1 MKLCQK
7 CDQPVAEE
15 ITTCPA
21 CGSLISEG
29 RKYIDDYRIVDVLHE
44 GHSSFLCRAIR
55 ERTQELVMIRLFT
68 PEAGVDEEVAWR
80 LKRELEQLKKLPAQ
94 GFVRHHAIRRS
105 SDGLWYRISEW
116 INTESWGSLL
126 ASGRLQDTSV
136 LIDLFWQIASTLA
149 VLHAE
154 GHFIPHLILNDI
166 IVIKDGHEKLEI
178 KIDYK
183 LSRFFDPK
191 LDRPGPMLQ
200 NLLNCHPDIVN
211 QRPLDFRSDIWSLGK
226 IFVEL
231 LTADLEIRDFLAKLD
246 ELDLPDELAVL
257 LKVMLADDPD
267 MRPRSMTEIAQSLAR
282 IKKSDYDKAREK
294 PPIAQRAPVRNLT
307 RLHTIVKLL
316 AAAVVV
322 LMVAGFLAWF
332 QMGQREEDSASVLE
346 KFANRYADSVAF
358 LVTEYW
364 LEASDV
370 RYYYNLTEGTAFLVD
385 LDGYMLTGR
394 HVACPWLEDTTLYAT
409 AEYLKLSGLKP
420 EFGYRIFLWF
430 DGEKAF
436 NRVASMMQN
445 PELTDVYF
453 TDIAYSTGAT
463 PKLTV
468 AGVAKTPSQTRHLL
482 SSPLKDD
489 FAVLKIENVPPGLKA
504 LPLELEMDP
513 QKIPKLSPVIA
524 LGFPL
529 GRRTQEDTVN
539 VSVTSGNVRRTF
551 KNLIQIDASVH
562 GGNSGGPIIDT
573 HGKVIGIVSGV
584 AMDFS
589 QGVMPAAAPVWDIG
603 MVLPIN
609 KAVDLL
615 VELKAG
621 RIKWN
626 GALDFTVEDALNTIR
641 EKAVEGRWAEAM
653 TVADEKLAQSPQPA
667 LVTAAG
673 MMHFCA
679 ADYEGAKR
687 LFSQALS
694 MDADDYQAR
703 WMLCLIDWL
712 IDDKAGSLHRQ
723 ALLDFDWRSE
733 AEFQSYLARV
743 LETLI
748 DEESALQ
755 GWFNFSERSWLNFV
769 VGLLHSKRD
778 DLAGAEKLMREAV
791 LIADPDAWEF
801 FLAQAQLDRFQRL
814 RRESMKAET
823 QWNRYRSE
831 IKDFE
836 KAVEEAKA
844 NKLERRQNLIEL
856 YTKIAD
862 GSTDLKAKLNIMEQ
876 THKVIPDNRSIL
888 AALAYYSTAA
898 EEWSK
903 ALEYIRKFLQSRVRH
918 NARSLSMGLLEAC
931 VLNYQGKDQEAQK
944 VVEDYGD
951 RIKNPWFLDIHDY
964 LLGKQTEQSLKEKAG
979 ETPEKLVTAYTFMG
993 FWAEGSGKP
1002 EKALKQYKVALESFL
1017 DDWLEYDFAQER
1029 IKKIKA
1035 SASEEKKNN
1044 STPEKKG

>member
-15 ITTCPA
+15 ITTCPS
-21 CGSLISEG
+21 CGSVISEG

-68 PEAGVDEEVAWR
+68 AESGVDEDVAWR
-80 LKRELEQLKKLPAQ
+80 LKRELEQLRKLPAE
-94 GFVRHHAIRRS
+94 GFVQHHAIRRS

-136 LIDLFWQIASTLA
+136 LINLFYQMASILA
-149 VLHAE
+149 VLHDQ

-166 IVIKDGHEKLEI
+166 IVIKNDREELKV

-191 LDRPGPMLQ
+191 LDRPGSILK
-200 NLLNCHPDIVN
+200 NLMHSHPDIVN

-231 LTADLEIRDFLAKLD
+231 LTADLEAQDFLAKVD

-267 MRPRSMTEIAQSLAR
+267 MRPRSMAEIAESLAR
-282 IKKSDYDKAREK
+282 IQQSDFEKAREES
-294 PPIAQRAPVRNLT
+294 AVGQRPPVRTIT

-322 LMVAGFLAWF
+322 LMVAGLLAWF
-332 QMGQREEDSASVLE
+332 QMGQRDDDSASVLE
-346 KFANRYADSVAF
+346 KFANKYADSVAF

-364 LEASDV
+364 LEAGDV
-370 RYYYNLTEGTAFLVD
+370 RYYHNLTEGTAFLVD
-385 LDGYMLTGR
+385 PDGYMLTGR
-394 HVACPWLEDTTLYAT
+394 HVVCPWLEDTTLFAT
-409 AEYLKLSGLKP
+409 AEYLKLSDLTP
-420 EFGYRIFLWF
+420 RFGYRIFLWF

-453 TDIAYSTGAT
+453 TENAYSTESTAR
-463 PKLTV
+463 LDI
-468 AGVAKTPSQTRHLL
+468 AGVAKTPQQTRQLL

-489 FAVLKIENVPPGLKA
+489 FAVLKIDSVPKGLKA

-513 QKIPKLSPVIA
+513 QQIPKLSPIIA

-529 GRRTQEDTVN
+529 GRRTQADTVN
-539 VSVTSGNVRRTF
+539 VSVTRGHVRRTF
-551 KNLIQIDASVH
+551 KNLIQVDASVH

-584 AMDFS
+584 AMDYS
-589 QGVMPAAAPVWDIG
+589 QGVVPTAAPMWDIG
-603 MVLPIN
+603 MVLPIG

-621 RIKWN
+621 QVKWN
-626 GALDFTVEDALNTIR
+626 GVLDFSAAEALNRIR
-641 EKAVEGRWAEAM
+641 EKAVAGRWAEAM
-653 TVADEKLAQSPQPA
+653 TMADEKLEHSSQPA

-679 ADYEGAKR
+679 ADYQGAKR

-694 MDADDYQAR
+694 MDPDDYQAR
-703 WMLCLIDWL
+703 LMLFLIDWL
-712 IDDKAGSLHRQ
+712 VDDKAVSLHRQ
-723 ALLDFDWRSE
+723 ILLDLDWRSD

-743 LETLI
+743 LEKLV

-755 GWFNFSERSWLNFV
+755 SWYNFSEKSWLNFV
-769 VGLLHSKRD
+769 VGLLHARRD
-778 DLAGAEKLMREAV
+778 DWAGAEKLMQEAI
-791 LIADPDAWEF
+791 LIADPDAWEY
-801 FLAQAQLDRFQRL
+801 FLARAQLEQFQRR
-814 RRESMKAET
+814 RRETLNSET
-823 QWNRYRSE
+823 QWNRHNSE
-831 IKDFE
+831 VKDFE
-836 KAVEEAKA
+836 KAVDEAKTA
-844 NKLERRQNLIEL
+844 KLERREKLVAL

-862 GSTDLKAKLNIMEQ
+862 GSTDLKEKLQIMEQ
-876 THKVIPDNRSIL
+876 THNIIPDNRNIL
-888 AALAYYSTAA
+888 AALAYYSTAD
-898 EEWSK
+898 EDWPKS
-903 ALEYIRKFLQSRVRH
+903 LGYIRDFLQTRVRQ
-918 NARSLSMGLLEAC
+918 NARSMSMGLLEAC
-931 VLNYQGKDQEAQK
+931 VLNYQGKDEEAQK
-944 VVEDYGD
+944 ILENYGSQI
-951 RIKNPWFLDIHDY
+951 RIPWFLDIHDY
-964 LLGKQTEQSLKEKAG
+964 LMGKQTEKSLKEKAG

-993 FWAEGSGKP
+993 FWNEGSGRP
-1002 EKALKQYKVALESFL
+1002 ENALKHYKEALGSFL
-1017 DDWLEYDFAQER
+1017 DDWLEYDFARER
-1029 IKKIKA
+1029 IKKLKK
-1035 SASEEKKNN
+1035 SAAAEKK
-1044 STPEKKG
+1044 S

>member
-15 ITTCPA
+15 ITTCPS
-21 CGSLISEG
+21 CGSVISEG

-68 PEAGVDEEVAWR
+68 PEAGVDEEVVWR
-80 LKRELEQLKKLPAQ
+80 LKRELEQLKQLPEK
-94 GFVRHHAIRRS
+94 GFVRHHAIRQS

-126 ASGRLQDTSV
+126 ASGRLQEFSV
-136 LIDLFWQIASTLA
+136 LIDLFYQMASTLA
-149 VLHAE
+149 VLHDQ

-166 IVIKDGHEKLEI
+166 IVIKNDHEKPKI

-191 LDRPGPMLQ
+191 LDRPGPMLK

-231 LTADLEIRDFLAKLD
+231 LTADLETRDVLAKVD
-246 ELDLPDELAVL
+246 ELDLPGDLAVL

-267 MRPRSMTEIAQSLAR
+267 MRPRSMAEIAESLAR
-282 IKKSDYDKAREK
+282 TQQSEFEKARQEPVVAK
-294 PPIAQRAPVRNLT
+294 RAPLRSIT

-322 LMVAGFLAWF
+322 LMVAGILAWF

-346 KFANRYADSVAF
+346 KFANKYADSVAF

-364 LEASDV
+364 LEAGDV
-370 RYYYNLTEGTAFLVD
+370 KYYHNLTEGTAFLVD
-385 LDGYMLTGR
+385 PDGYLLTGR

-409 AEYLKLSGLKP
+409 AEYLKLSDLTP
-420 EFGYRIFLWF
+420 RFGYRIFLWF
-430 DGEKAF
+430 EGEKAF

-453 TDIAYSTGAT
+453 TDIAYSTEST
-463 PKLTV
+463 PRLNI
-468 AGVAKTPSQTRHLL
+468 AGVAKAPMQTRHLL

-489 FAVLKIENVPPGLKA
+489 FAVLKIDSVPKGLKA

-529 GRRTQEDTVN
+529 GRRTQEDTIN
-539 VSVTSGNVRRTF
+539 VSVTSGHVRRTF
-551 KNLIQIDASVH
+551 KNLIQVDASVH

-573 HGKVIGIVSGV
+573 RGKVIGIVSGV
-584 AMDFS
+584 AMDYS
-589 QGVMPAAAPVWDIG
+589 QGVVPTAAPMWDIG
-603 MVLPIN
+603 MVLPIS

-621 RIKWN
+621 QVKWN
-626 GALDFTVEDALNTIR
+626 GVLDFSVEEALNEIR
-641 EKAVEGRWAEAM
+641 EKAVAGKWAEAM
-653 TVADEKLAQSPQPA
+653 TVADEKLAHSPQPA
-667 LVTAAG
+667 LVTATA

-679 ADYEGAKR
+679 ADYQGAKL

-703 WMLCLIDWL
+703 LMLFLIDWL
-712 IDDKAGSLHRQ
+712 VDDKAVNLQRQ
-723 ALLDFDWRSE
+723 ILLDLDWRSE

-743 LETLI
+743 LEKLI

-755 GWFNFSERSWLNFV
+755 SWYNFSEKSWLNFV
-769 VGLLHSKRD
+769 VGLLHAKRD
-778 DLAGAEKLMREAV
+778 DWAGAEKLMRQAILV
-791 LIADPDAWEF
+791 ADPDAWEY
-801 FLAQAQLDRFQRL
+801 FLARAQLGQFQRR
-814 RRESMKAET
+814 RREILNTEI
-823 QWNRYRSE
+823 QWNQYNSE

-836 KAVEEAKA
+836 KAVDEAKTA
-844 NKLERRQNLIEL
+844 KLERRAKLVAL

-862 GSTDLKAKLNIMEQ
+862 GTTDLKEKLQIMEQ
-876 THKVIPDNRSIL
+876 THKVIPDNRNIL
-888 AALAYYSTAA
+888 AALAYYSTAD
-898 EEWSK
+898 EDWPKS
-903 ALEYIRKFLQSRVRH
+903 LEYIRDFLSKTGFPLRAFVILTFRYGQFL
-918 NARSLSMGLLEAC
+918 SLFS
-931 VLNYQGKDQEAQK
+931 
-944 VVEDYGD
+944 
-951 RIKNPWFLDIHDY
+951 II
-964 LLGKQTEQSLKEKAG
+964 
-979 ETPEKLVTAYTFMG
+979 
-993 FWAEGSGKP
+993 
-1002 EKALKQYKVALESFL
+1002 
-1017 DDWLEYDFAQER
+1017 
-1029 IKKIKA
+1029 
-1035 SASEEKKNN
+1035 NN
-1044 STPEKKG
+1044 V